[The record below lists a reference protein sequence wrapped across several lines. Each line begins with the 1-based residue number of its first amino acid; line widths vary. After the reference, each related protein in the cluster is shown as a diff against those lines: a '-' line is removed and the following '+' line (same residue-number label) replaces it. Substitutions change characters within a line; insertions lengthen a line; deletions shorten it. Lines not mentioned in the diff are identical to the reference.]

1 MASGGDPLNTIALV
15 VITNI
20 FSFFI
25 GGLALK
31 PFHYLRALSGIRES
45 LAQEGL
51 IYTQLSPKDKSE

>member
-1 MASGGDPLNTIALV
+1 MNTIALV

-25 GGLALK
+25 DGLALK
-31 PFHYLRALSGIRES
+31 PFHYLRALSGSSES